1 MPSPPRFSYLLRL
14 PRLLVR
20 LVLLLIGVP
29 LLLLAALLL
38 AANSDPGRR
47 LITDQVNTLSDGLVQ
62 LQGLQGHLPLAPR
75 IGRLEIRDEAGLWLA
90 LDDAALDLNP
100 WPLLRGRIQVTRLSA
115 AAVHLERL
123 PASDEEAAES
133 PAASGVWYLPPLE
146 LSQLS
151 VQRLTL
157 GEVLPGAPAL
167 SVAGHG
173 TLTSLAALDAWLD
186 PPATAQPEEATQ
198 GGSLTA
204 GPAPRASDSTDEA
217 VNQTAIEPATAT
229 VAAQA
234 NLLSVSLDLRTLDR
248 QDHYQLTLDAH
259 PQDNRLEVQV
269 QEAPDGLISILLR
282 HLGVQ
287 LPPEVDRWQLAAS
300 GRGPLVAL
308 ALEAKLEAGPLQV
321 SADAL
326 LDLPAQA
333 AARLQL
339 RAELPAL
346 ALRPDFGVP
355 LAWQAIH
362 FTAELNGPWVAPQG
376 EAHLEAKGLS
386 YAASNLSRLTADLR
400 GDTLGL
406 KLSALAT
413 GADIPDLPAE
423 ISGEPLRFAAEVS
436 PQAPGLPF
444 SLSLDHPLAQFS
456 AAGHIATLAGQASLN
471 LPQLTTLGR
480 LLGRDLEG
488 SAQVEADF
496 ALAAAASHYLDWSAP
511 TVAGVGIAPQVTKD
525 SDTGTPAP
533 KPTAT
538 AAGDSPSPSDGPR
551 TADVASSS
559 IVARAGDVASPGGLA
574 PEPHVASPTDGVIAD
589 VVSPPDVTQAPSDL
603 TATLTLDARS
613 PPWGVA
619 RIKGRLA
626 ANLTGQSGKLNLEGD
641 WDGHPLNLQL
651 LGAREVDGTLDL
663 TIDASHLA
671 GVNAQGQLRLPP
683 DAVLPLG
690 KIELKAPK
698 LADLQPLVGQPLAG
712 NLDLLLDL
720 TKTHALIRARGQGL
734 RLPGELALESLSLD
748 GQISDPVALSGIQA
762 RLQLGGLAVAS
773 TRGDLSLTA
782 AGSQQALALSSEG
795 QLETPLGPT
804 RLSAA
809 ADLDI
814 PGQRLTLSRFATE
827 AQGQN
832 LRLQNPAVLAF
843 VEGVTVDRL
852 RLELGGGSLDLG
864 GRLAP
869 MLDLKARL
877 DRLDLAWLAGLA
889 GQPLAAG
896 LLDGQAELQG
906 PPTAPT
912 GKLALKASG
921 LLLTSNGG
929 FGLPPAVL
937 DANLTLKPDANQ
949 LDARVALGPQ
959 GELRLQG
966 PIGGTLPLAP
976 GTLGLRATGRLD
988 LGLLNPLLTAAGRE
1002 ANGRVDLDAR
1012 IGGTTGAPR
1021 LDGRVR
1027 LATVAFRDWNLGL
1040 SLTSLN
1046 GDLVLDGQRLR
1057 LEGVRAQA
1065 GAGTLALNGKVELF
1079 TPDRPLDLT
1088 LTARGAEPLRSD
1100 LLSLRMDA
1108 DLSLRGPALD
1118 ATLAGNAHF
1127 SRIDIRLPEHL
1138 AASVPVL
1145 QVHEEGVAR
1154 QPRPAPPPREQ
1165 TTAPFRL
1172 ALDLSLDAP
1181 RSVYIRGQG
1190 VDAELGGKL
1199 RVQGQMADPT
1209 ITGGFNLI
1217 RGEYKLIGQT
1227 LRFTQGHIG
1236 LDGAS
1241 GLDPTLDLE
1250 ARVTAAGST
1259 AILGVKGTATEPRI
1273 VLRGEPELPQ
1283 DEVLSRLLF
1292 GVAGTRLSPWQT
1304 AQVGLAAARL
1314 AGIGP
1319 KGPGLLESA
1328 RTALG
1333 LDRLSIGSDDKG
1345 GTTAEAGR
1353 QLSERV
1359 YLGARQGTRAGE
1371 TQGVLRIE
1379 LTPNL
1384 KLETDVGATSG
1395 SRAGIA
1401 YEKEY

>member
-1 MPSPPRFSYLLRL
+1 MPSPPRPSLSRLRRL
-14 PRLLVR
+14 SRLLVR
-20 LVLLLIGVP
+20 LALILVGVP
-29 LLLLAALLL
+29 LLLLAALVL
-38 AANSDPGRR
+38 AANTDTGRR
-47 LITDQVNTLSDGLVQ
+47 LIADQVGVLSDGLVR
-62 LQGLQGHLPLAPR
+62 LQGLEGPLPLAPR
-75 IGRLEIRDEAGLWLA
+75 IGHLAISDAAGPWLT
-90 LDDAALDLNP
+90 LNDAALDLDP
-100 WPLLRGRIQVTRLSA
+100 WPLLRGRIRITQLSA
-115 AAVHLERL
+115 VTVHLERL
-123 PASDEEAAES
+123 PASDEKAEEPPEEA
-133 PAASGVWYLPPLE
+133 GGWYLPPLE
-146 LSQLS
+146 LAQLS

-157 GEVLPGAPAL
+157 GEILPDAPTL
-167 SVAGHG
+167 RVAGHG
-173 TLTSLAALDAWLD
+173 TLASLAALEAWLD
-186 PPATAQPEEATQ
+186 SPGAAQPEEAAK
-198 GGSLTA
+198 GGGLTA
-204 GPAPRASDSTDEA
+204 GPEPRTADSSDKSANQAAHGAVKGVAHETAEMATPSTM
-217 VNQTAIEPATAT
+217 
-229 VAAQA
+229 
-234 NLLSVSLDLRTLDR
+234 LSAWLDLRTPDR
-248 QDHYQLTLDAH
+248 EDHYQLTLDAN

-269 QEAPDGLISILLR
+269 QEAPDGLISALLH
-282 HLGVQ
+282 HLGVR
-287 LPPEVDRWQLAAS
+287 LPPEVDRWQLAAT
-300 GRGPLVAL
+300 GVGPLSAL
-308 ALEAKLEAGPLQV
+308 ALEARLAAGPLHL
-321 SADAL
+321 SANGV
-326 LDLPAQA
+326 LDLPGQA
-333 AARLQL
+333 APRLQL
-339 RAELPAL
+339 TAELPAL
-346 ALRPDFGVP
+346 ALRPDLGVP

-362 FTAELNGPWVAPQG
+362 LQAELNGPWLAPQG
-376 EAHLEAKGLS
+376 QARLEAEGLS
-386 YAASNLSRLTADLR
+386 YADSNLSRLTAGLQ
-400 GDTLGL
+400 GDTQGL
-406 KLSALAT
+406 KLNALAT

-423 ISGEPLRFAAEVS
+423 ISREPLHFTAEVS

-444 SLSLDHPLAQFS
+444 SLSLDHPLAQFG
-456 AAGHIATLAGQASLN
+456 ATGQIATLAGQASLK
-471 LPQLTTLGR
+471 LPQLATLGR

-488 SAQVEADF
+488 SAQVDADF

-511 TVAGVGIAPQVTKD
+511 AGAGVGDAVN
-525 SDTGTPAP
+525 
-533 KPTAT
+533 
-538 AAGDSPSPSDGPR
+538 PSD
-551 TADVASSS
+551 
-559 IVARAGDVASPGGLA
+559 
-574 PEPHVASPTDGVIAD
+574 IAD
-589 VVSPPDVTQAPSDL
+589 GPADL
-603 TATLTLDARS
+603 NATLTLDARF
-613 PPWGVA
+613 PPLGST
-619 RIKGRLA
+619 RIKGQLA
-626 ANLTGQSGKLNLEGD
+626 ANLTGQSGKLGLEGD
-641 WDGHPLNLQL
+641 WDGQPLNLQL
-651 LGAREVDGTLDL
+651 LGAREGDGTLDL

-683 DAVLPLG
+683 GATLPLG
-690 KIELKAPK
+690 KVEIKAPR

-712 NLDLLLDL
+712 SLDLLLDL
-720 TKTHALIRARGQGL
+720 TKTQALVTARGQGL
-734 RLPGELALESLSLD
+734 RLPGELALDSLTLD
-748 GQISDPVALSGIQA
+748 GQIKDPLALSGIET

-773 TRGDLSLTA
+773 TRGDLTLTA
-782 AGSQQALALSSEG
+782 AGSQQALALTSEG
-795 QLETPLGPT
+795 RLETPLGPT
-804 RLSAA
+804 RLAAA

-814 PGQRLTLSRFATE
+814 PGQRLTLSRFTTE

-832 LRLQNPAVLAF
+832 LRLQNPAVLSFAA
-843 VEGVTVDRL
+843 GLAVDRL
-852 RLELGGGSLDLG
+852 RLELGGGGLDLG
-864 GRLAP
+864 GRLTP
-869 MLDLKARL
+869 TLDLKARL
-877 DRLDLAWLAGLA
+877 DRLDLAWLAGLV
-889 GQPLAAG
+889 GQPLVVG

-929 FGLPPAVL
+929 FGLPPAAL

-949 LDARVALGPQ
+949 FDARVGLGPR
-959 GELRLQG
+959 GEVRLQG

-976 GTLGLRATGRLD
+976 GTLGLRATGQLD
-988 LGLLNPLLTAAGRE
+988 LDLLEPLLSAAGRE
-1002 ANGRVDLDAR
+1002 AKGRADLDAR
-1012 IGGTTGAPR
+1012 LGGTASAPR
-1021 LDGRVR
+1021 LDGRLR
-1027 LATVAFRDWNLGL
+1027 LANVAFRDWNLGL
-1040 SLTSLN
+1040 SLTGLS

-1065 GAGTLALNGKVELF
+1065 GAGTLALTGKVELF
-1079 TPDRPLDLT
+1079 DPDRPLDLT

-1100 LLSLRMDA
+1100 LLSLKMDA

-1118 ATLAGNAHF
+1118 ATLAGKTHF
-1127 SRIDIRLPEHL
+1127 SRIDIRLPDRL

-1145 QVHEEGVAR
+1145 QVQEEGVAR
-1154 QPRPAPPPREQ
+1154 QPRPIPPHREQ
-1165 TTAPFRL
+1165 TTAPFRM

-1190 VDAELGGKL
+1190 VDAELGGEL
-1199 RVQGQMADPT
+1199 RVQGQLADPT
-1209 ITGGFNLI
+1209 ITGGFNLL

-1236 LDGAS
+1236 LDGAT

-1259 AILGVKGTATEPRI
+1259 AILGVKGTASEPRI
-1273 VLRGEPELPQ
+1273 ELRGEPELPQ

-1384 KLETDVGATSG
+1384 KLETDIGATSG

>member
-1 MPSPPRFSYLLRL
+1 MPSPPRPSLPRLRRL
-14 PRLLVR
+14 SRLLVR
-20 LVLLLIGVP
+20 LAVILVGVP

-38 AANSDPGRR
+38 AANTDAGRR
-47 LITDQVNTLSDGLVQ
+47 LIADQVGILSDGLVR
-62 LQGLQGHLPLAPR
+62 LEGLEGSLPLAPR
-75 IGRLEIRDEAGLWLA
+75 IGHLAISDAAGPWLT
-90 LDDAALDLNP
+90 LDDAALDLDP
-100 WPLLRGRIQVTRLSA
+100 WPLLRGRIRITQLSA

-123 PASDEEAAES
+123 PASDEEAEETPDEA
-133 PAASGVWYLPPLE
+133 GGWYLPPLE
-146 LSQLS
+146 LAQLS
-151 VQRLTL
+151 IQSLTL
-157 GEVLPGAPAL
+157 GEILPGAPAL
-167 SVAGHG
+167 SVAGRG
-173 TLTSLAALDAWLD
+173 TLARLASFEAW
-186 PPATAQPEEATQ
+186 
-198 GGSLTA
+198 
-204 GPAPRASDSTDEA
+204 
-217 VNQTAIEPATAT
+217 
-229 VAAQA
+229 
-234 NLLSVSLDLRTLDR
+234 LDLRTPDR
-248 QDHYQLTLDAH
+248 EDHYQLTLDAN

-269 QEAPDGLISILLR
+269 QEAPDGLISALLR

-287 LPPEVDRWQLAAS
+287 LPPEVDRWQLAAT
-300 GRGPLVAL
+300 GHGPLAAL
-308 ALEAKLEAGPLQV
+308 ALEAKLAAGPLHL
-321 SADAL
+321 SADGV
-326 LDLPAQA
+326 LDLPGQKAP
-333 AARLQL
+333 RLQL
-339 RAELPAL
+339 TAELPAL
-346 ALRPDFGVP
+346 TLHPDLGVP

-362 FTAELNGPWVAPQG
+362 LQAELSGPWRGPQG
-376 EAHLEAKGLS
+376 QAHLDAEGLS
-386 YAASNLSRLTADLR
+386 YADSNLSRLTADLQ
-400 GDTLGL
+400 GDTQGL
-406 KLSALAT
+406 KLNALAT

-423 ISGEPLRFAAEVS
+423 ISREPLRFTAEVS
-436 PQAPGLPF
+436 PQSPGLPF

-456 AAGHIATLAGQASLN
+456 AAGHVATLAGQASLK

-488 SAQVEADF
+488 SAQVDADF
-496 ALAAAASHYLDWSAP
+496 ALAAAASHYLGWPA
-511 TVAGVGIAPQVTKD
+511 AKEGMGVPSLVTD
-525 SDTGTPAP
+525 ESDPGTPTT
-533 KPTAT
+533 TAT
-538 AAGDSPSPSDGPR
+538 EMAVGDREIPSDGLL
-551 TADVASSS
+551 TVD
-559 IVARAGDVASPGGLA
+559 
-574 PEPHVASPTDGVIAD
+574 VASPTDEVITDA
-589 VVSPPDVTQAPSDL
+589 VSPSEAANLPSDL
-603 TATLTLDARS
+603 TAALTLDARF
-613 PPWGVA
+613 PPLGST

-641 WDGHPLNLQL
+641 WDGQPLNLQL
-651 LGAREVDGTLDL
+651 LGAREGDGTLDL
-663 TIDASHLA
+663 AIDASHLA
-671 GVNAQGQLRLPP
+671 GVNAQGRLRLPP
-683 DAVLPLG
+683 GATLPLG
-690 KIELKAPK
+690 KVELKAPR

-712 NLDLLLDL
+712 SLDLLLDL
-720 TKTHALIRARGQGL
+720 TKTQALVKARGQGL
-734 RLPGELALESLSLD
+734 RLPGDLALASLTLD
-748 GQISDPVALSGIQA
+748 GQVSDPLNLNGIEAQ
-762 RLQLGGLAVAS
+762 LQLEGLAVAS
-773 TRGDLSLTA
+773 TQGDLSLTA
-782 AGSQQALALSSEG
+782 AGSQQGLALTSEG
-795 QLETPLGPT
+795 RLETPLGPT
-804 RLSAA
+804 RLAAA

-814 PGQRLTLSRFATE
+814 PGQRLTLSRFTTE

-832 LRLQNPAVLAF
+832 LRLQNPAVLTFAA
-843 VEGVTVDRL
+843 GLAVDRL

-864 GRLAP
+864 GRLTP
-869 MLDLKARL
+869 TLDLKARL

-889 GQPLAAG
+889 GQPLVAG

-929 FGLPPAVL
+929 FGLPPAAL
-937 DANLTLKPDANQ
+937 DTNLTLKPDANQ
-949 LDARVALGPQ
+949 LDARLALGPR
-959 GELRLQG
+959 GEVRVQG

-976 GTLGLRATGRLD
+976 GSLGLRATGRLD
-988 LGLLNPLLTAAGRE
+988 LDLLEPLLSAAGRE
-1002 ANGRVDLDAR
+1002 AKGRADLDAR
-1012 IGGTTGAPR
+1012 IGGTVSGPR
-1021 LDGRVR
+1021 LDGRLR
-1027 LATVAFRDWNLGL
+1027 LANVAFRDWNLGL
-1040 SLTSLN
+1040 SLTGLT

-1065 GAGTLALNGKVELF
+1065 GAGTLTLTGKVELF
-1079 TPDRPLDLT
+1079 DPDRPLDLT

-1100 LLSLRMDA
+1100 LLSLKMDA

-1145 QVHEEGVAR
+1145 QVQEEGVSR
-1154 QPRPAPPPREQ
+1154 QPRPTPPHREQ
-1165 TTAPFRL
+1165 TTAPFRM

-1181 RSVYIRGQG
+1181 RGVYIRGQG
-1190 VDAELGGKL
+1190 VDAELGGEL
-1199 RVQGQMADPT
+1199 RVQGQMADPS

-1236 LDGAS
+1236 LDGAT

-1259 AILGVKGTATEPRI
+1259 AILGVKGTASEPRI
-1273 VLRGEPELPQ
+1273 ELRGEPELPQ

-1384 KLETDVGATSG
+1384 KLETDIGATSG